1 MDVSKN
7 LISLAVALAIGV
19 VAPFSAA
26 AKKLDENDSVHRW
39 GRWAVLSPAAGGE
52 EAAAF
57 PVAANEIGR
66 CEAGA
71 NCPGIQL
78 NSRPQ
83 PPEEPP
89 PEEPPVEPP
98 VEPPQPPEATSPCE
112 AGMPCGFARVDTPYD
127 PAAEVAPEESRIESF
142 SVQFDHEN
150 GQVAFAVAP
159 GEEGEIQ
166 SETVPAVYTAF
177 IVESEEGF
185 GSDLRGTLTRDGARP
200 VVSQGLWS
208 DTVESDEEQ
217 SELVGGEYVWGIT
230 ATAEDLQQLAGDLGG
245 ETIAVYDGLT
255 MGAMNGSEG
264 AVRLEVDF
272 DAAEWSGDFDGAV
285 AFSASGEVV
294 GSGFVSDADGFSSNI
309 ATGDVKGGFVNAGH
323 TAIGSYDVTDNEGL
337 KDVDIFRADLQTE
350 TVR

>member
-1 MDVSKN
+1 
-7 LISLAVALAIGV
+7 
-19 VAPFSAA
+19 
-26 AKKLDENDSVHRW
+26 
-39 GRWAVLSPAAGGE
+39 
-52 EAAAF
+52 
-57 PVAANEIGR
+57 
-66 CEAGA
+66 
-71 NCPGIQL
+71 
-78 NSRPQ
+78 
-83 PPEEPP
+83 
-89 PEEPPVEPP
+89 
-98 VEPPQPPEATSPCE
+98 
-112 AGMPCGFARVDTPYD
+112 MPCGFARVDMPYD

-142 SVQFDHEN
+142 SVQFNHEN

-159 GEEGEIQ
+159 EEAGEIR

-208 DTVESDEEQ
+208 DTIGDDEEQ

-230 ATAEDLQQLAGDLGG
+230 ATAEDLQRLAGDLGG
-245 ETIAVYDGLT
+245 ETIAVYEGLT
-255 MGAMNGSEG
+255 MGVMNGSEG

-285 AFSASGEVV
+285 AFSASGDVV

-309 ATGDVKGGFVNAGH
+309 ATGEVKGGFVNAGH
-323 TAIGSYDVTDNEGL
+323 TAIGSYNVTDNEGL

-350 TVR
+350 MPR